1 MALAPPSLVQRRL
14 PPAPAADSTAA
25 PTVVLL
31 HGRGADENDLLGLVP
46 LLPRRC
52 AYVSLR
58 APLRFPY
65 GGFAWFEHDDEGHP
79 DEASFARSLQ
89 ALHAEIGPL
98 RGTAKAAPRLAVVG
112 FSQGAAM
119 VAALLLT
126 GARADGFGVLSGF
139 LPASLA
145 AADAGAV
152 PAGAGATM
160 QHVAADGGSRAV
172 PAGAG
177 TPPAKAPSAPPPAA
191 FVGHGSQDP
200 LVPVEAGRLLRTA
213 LEAAG
218 ARVTHREYEEGHA
231 ISADEADD
239 LATWLQAVL
248 FADGGQG

>member
-1 MALAPPSLVQRRL
+1 MALDPPSLVQRRL

-31 HGRGADENDLLGLVP
+31 HGRGADENDLLALVP
-46 LLPRRC
+46 MLPRRC

-65 GGFAWFEHDDEGHP
+65 GGFAWFDHDDEGLP

-89 ALHAEIGPL
+89 ALQAEIARL
-98 RGTAKAAPRLAVVG
+98 RGPAEATPRLAVVG

-145 AADAGAV
+145 APSAGAA
-152 PAGAGATM
+152 PARSG
-160 QHVAADGGSRAV
+160 
-172 PAGAG
+172 G
-177 TPPAKAPSAPPPAA
+177 TPEAAPCSPPPAA
-191 FVGHGSQDP
+191 FVGHGWQDP
-200 LVPVEAGRLLRTA
+200 LVPVEAGRLLRAA

-218 ARVTHREYEEGHA
+218 ARVTHHEYEEGHA
-231 ISADEADD
+231 ISADEVDD

-248 FADGGQG
+248 FPDGEQG